1 MSAGAGLRDRL
12 FVGLQHLLPQHAL
25 SRGMH
30 ALARAEFGP
39 LKNLLIRG
47 FLRLYPIN
55 LAEAEHSDPAAY
67 ASFNA
72 FFTRALAPGARPLD
86 AAPGA
91 VACPVDGAI
100 SQAGRLEGGQLL
112 QAKGIH
118 YSAEALL
125 GGDATLAREFDG
137 GSFATLYLAPFN
149 YHRIH
154 MPLAGTLRR
163 ARYVGGDL
171 FSVNAATAAGVP
183 GLFARNERIACV
195 FDTAAGPMAVV
206 LVGALFVG
214 SMSLS
219 FAGEVTAERTRSLRD
234 LPVTDPLVALDRGA
248 ELGRFNMGSTVI
260 LMFARDRVRLEEAMR
275 PGRSVRCGERL
286 ATLAR

>member
-1 MSAGAGLRDRL
+1 MRPTGDRL
-12 FVGLQHLLPQHAL
+12 FVGLQHLLPQLAL

-30 ALARAEFGP
+30 ALARVRATP
-39 LKNLLIRG
+39 VKNLAITT
-47 FLRLYPIN
+47 FLRFYAVN
-55 LAEAEHSDPAAY
+55 MAEAERPDPKAY
-67 ASFNA
+67 ESFND
-72 FFTRALAPGARPLD
+72 FFTRALKPGARPVD
-86 AAPGA
+86 PAPDA

-100 SQAGRLEGGQLL
+100 SQAGDIHGDRLV
-112 QAKGIH
+112 QAKGID
-118 YSAEALL
+118 YTAAALL
-125 GGDATLAREFDG
+125 GGDDGLAREFDG
-137 GSFATLYLAPFN
+137 GSFATIYLAPFN

-183 GLFARNERIACV
+183 GLFTRNERIACV

-219 FAGEVTAERTRSLRD
+219 FAGEVTAQRTRTLRD
-234 LPVTDPLVALDRGA
+234 LPVTDPIVALDKGA

-260 LMFARDRVRLEEAMR
+260 VMFARGRVRLAPDLL
-275 PGRSVRCGERL
+275 PGSAVRFGQRL
-286 ATLAR
+286 ATVAP